1 MIDQSF
7 SIDNFRKIFE
17 IENRKGNFIR
27 AFYSEEFH
35 KYSEDLKVKREE
47 IRAFKKSKLM
57 PQEDNNLVQLQTEKT
72 EIEEKKQHELENN
85 LCGFVN
91 IVNDRKFK
99 FELSKFLHGD
109 SGKEVYPVKKDAPS
123 YFAMKQLQHNIN
135 KTFKVKQSNRY
146 LITRQVQLLLKDNY
160 PKIVIRTDI
169 ESFYES
175 VSQSKL
181 LDLIND
187 NQLLSPKSKGLVK
200 RLLYSYNE
208 LTNQLLICENERKG
222 IPRGAGVSAFL
233 AELYMRNID
242 NKIKRL
248 PNVSYYARYVDD
260 LVVLFMKDS
269 KTEEVTCKKEIKKI
283 VNEYC
288 LTLNEKKTETFDLS
302 KSNPHKIN
310 ILGYEFL
317 IKENKYN
324 GTYLSQNKKE
334 KYLLRISKSIDD
346 YLSLKKY
353 FEKEATKLLIHRFN
367 YLTKNTR
374 LHKPKRGLLIRRLIT
389 V

>member
-1 MIDQSF
+1 
-7 SIDNFRKIFE
+7 
-17 IENRKGNFIR
+17 
-27 AFYSEEFH
+27 
-35 KYSEDLKVKREE
+35 
-47 IRAFKKSKLM
+47 M